1 MEIRHVPN
9 VCHGCGRVN
18 VDWIGPVRVAV
29 ERLPYGVASRSLS
42 MLSPMRPAE
51 TLTLSGARWA
61 HLAGHLHLRATEQL
75 SDGRHPFAQRQILG
89 GEVVPHVP

>member
-1 MEIRHVPN
+1 
-9 VCHGCGRVN
+9 
-18 VDWIGPVRVAV
+18 
-29 ERLPYGVASRSLS
+29 

-75 SDGRHPFAQRQILG
+75 SDGRHPFAQRQIPG